1 MKTIV
6 LTGGGTAGHCTP
18 HFALIQKLKNHF
30 DKIYY
35 IGSIGGIEKRLVLE
49 KGIPYYEIETVKLK
63 RSLSLSN
70 LKIPFILHS
79 SVNSAKKY

>member
-18 HFALIQKLKNHF
+18 HFALIQKLKHHF

-35 IGSIGGIEKRLVLE
+35 IGSINGIEKRLVLE

-63 RSLSLSN
+63 RS
-70 LKIPFILHS
+70 
-79 SVNSAKKY
+79 